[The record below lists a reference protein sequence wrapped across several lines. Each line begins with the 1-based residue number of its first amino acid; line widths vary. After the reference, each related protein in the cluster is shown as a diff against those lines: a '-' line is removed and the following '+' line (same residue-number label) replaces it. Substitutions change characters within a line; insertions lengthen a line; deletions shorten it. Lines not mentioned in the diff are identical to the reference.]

1 MRPIAPDADNDEFQ
15 RELLELFAQEG
26 REWLDQANA
35 ALSDLEHRPPVDRH
49 AKCVE
54 VIARALTNL
63 GGSAATVNL
72 PDIEQSAFALL
83 PILDQ
88 FRNPDAVIQPDTF
101 TSFRHDL
108 RRIAEAIAERAA
120 VSSTPIQAGAVE
132 DHEDI
137 ARRPTTLLRALKE
150 LQAARAQASEPNRN
164 LTEIVICKIERDLQQ
179 GLDRLDVSSLR
190 TLLQELHGMDEY
202 FLETLRCRMPAIAR
216 TVARLSETVPGGAL
230 PDQELNEAIRQVQD
244 LREAAQT
251 ANAAPVVT
259 FLTGLHSF
267 LTVVARRKVVLAAQ
281 RIEAVASRLPEVLS
295 MAQQWVAVG
304 QSERAAIAKL
314 LPV

>member
-1 MRPIAPDADNDEFQ
+1 MWPMAPEAGDDEFQ

-26 REWLDQANA
+26 REWLDQADA
-35 ALSDLEHRPPVDRH
+35 ALSDLEGRPPADRH
-49 AKCVE
+49 AKLVE
-54 VIARALTNL
+54 TIARALTNL

-88 FRNPDAVIQPDTF
+88 FRNPDAVIQPDSF

-132 DHEDI
+132 DHDDI

-164 LTEIVICKIERDLQQ
+164 LTEIVIRKLERDLQQ

-216 TVARLSETVPGGAL
+216 TVARLNETVPGGAL
-230 PDQELNEAIRQVQD
+230 PDQELNETIRQVQD
-244 LREAAQT
+244 LREAART

-267 LTVVARRKVVLAAQ
+267 LTVVARRRVVLAVQ

-304 QSERAAIAKL
+304 QSERAAIDKL
-314 LPV
+314 FPA